1 MNQPL
6 HTLYP
11 HQPHQQ
17 QALAPMQAQTSRP
30 LIPTVRA
37 LLPLLL
43 AAACLPAAAQKVMQ
57 PGAWEIT
64 TTLTRE
70 LPQQP
75 AESMGTHT
83 ITMCLDSDFLAREPY
98 FDATLDAQK
107 MAARQAQC
115 STADYQRQGHTASW
129 HMRCQTAERQP
140 VACPHP
146 QHGQRH
152 RLAAEHGA
160 RCGSPRR
167 RHRPHHHQ
175 RPRPTRWRLYRRHAA
190 AINKIG
196 AERRCIIHCL
206 ALVEP
211 ST

>member
-70 LPQQP
+70 LPKQP

-83 ITMCLDSDFLAREPY
+83 LTMCLDSDFLAREPY

-129 HMRCQTAERQP
+129 HMRCQTADGSLLHARIRNTASATALQLNMEQDVVRPGGGTGRITISAQGRHAG
-140 VACPHP
+140 ACTD
-146 QHGQRH
+146 GM
-152 RLAAEHGA
+152 
-160 RCGSPRR
+160 
-167 RHRPHHHQ
+167 
-175 RPRPTRWRLYRRHAA
+175 PRP
-190 AINKIG
+190 
-196 AERRCIIHCL
+196 
-206 ALVEP
+206 
-211 ST
+211 